1 MKKIYESSAC
11 ALSGKQVEAP
21 QMEETLK
28 LKSDWLHCPKCGG
41 KTRTQIRP
49 RTVLE
54 DFPLFCPKCKY
65 TCVIRFKDG
74 KIEEIKMP
82 DA

>member
-1 MKKIYESSAC
+1 M
-11 ALSGKQVEAP
+11 
-21 QMEETLK
+21 
-28 LKSDWLHCPKCGG
+28 
-41 KTRTQIRP
+41 
-49 RTVLE
+49 VLE

-65 TCVIRFKDG
+65 TCVICFRDG

>member
-1 MKKIYESSAC
+1 
-11 ALSGKQVEAP
+11 
-21 QMEETLK
+21 
-28 LKSDWLHCPKCGG
+28 
-41 KTRTQIRP
+41 
-49 RTVLE
+49 VLE

-74 KIEEIKMP
+74 KIIEIKMP